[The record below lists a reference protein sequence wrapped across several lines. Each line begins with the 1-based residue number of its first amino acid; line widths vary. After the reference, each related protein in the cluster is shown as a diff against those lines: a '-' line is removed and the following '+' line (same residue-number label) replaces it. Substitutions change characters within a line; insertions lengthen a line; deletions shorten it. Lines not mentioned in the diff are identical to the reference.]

1 MEILRT
7 NADGELEVM
16 DISSTAM
23 REEILLVLADHGLIY
38 SDTRP
43 ADLRADLMWLRQRR
57 VLAEK
62 RGEIWHQLLMKS
74 AGTAF
79 LALLLAGLMVWVK
92 EVIGAID

>member
-38 SDTRP
+38 S
-43 ADLRADLMWLRQRR
+43 
-57 VLAEK
+57 
-62 RGEIWHQLLMKS
+62 
-74 AGTAF
+74 
-79 LALLLAGLMVWVK
+79 
-92 EVIGAID
+92 